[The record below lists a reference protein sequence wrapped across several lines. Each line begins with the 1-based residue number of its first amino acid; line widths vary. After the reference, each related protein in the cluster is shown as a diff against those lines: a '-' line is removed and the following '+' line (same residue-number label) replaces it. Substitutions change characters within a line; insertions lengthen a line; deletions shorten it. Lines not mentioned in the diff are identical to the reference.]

1 MRTKFFSTSIVLALT
16 AVLGFSNTTTANA
29 SAFQSS
35 VTIIDQGFDA
45 QNDVVPSN
53 LKWNEKSIQVAQQA
67 QRFLYR
73 TIKNELEA
81 HKDAGAV
88 RIVRLSSSIDPGVRN
103 WQKLKLSGKLYSL
116 NGYDENDKLVRKG
129 KPLFAKSQSVQH
141 MTVYLTQQ
149 NCLLK
154 SFNLF
159 DFETW
164 FSPQCSITVESKE
177 TFLRAAMQSWIS
189 LIGGFDPD
197 GRAVQHELEDL
208 SSQKGSFKVDSSR
221 FYCLK
226 CSFYSGHTYS
236 SFPLDYKKGLWPY
249 KIDYSSSTQ
258 KFTMT
263 ILQPNWADLMSKVYL
278 QTDDLLRFENRT
290 GFDPLF
296 PFVS

>member
-1 MRTKFFSTSIVLALT
+1 MSTRPLTLALVISIAITFGFAST
-16 AVLGFSNTTTANA
+16 ASSSEVK
-29 SAFQSS
+29 SS
-35 VTIIDQGFDA
+35 VRIIDQGFDLDR
-45 QNDVVPSN
+45 DVVPSN
-53 LKWNEKSIQVAQQA
+53 LSWSKKSIELATQA

-73 TIKNELEA
+73 TIKNELKA

-129 KPLFAKSQSVQH
+129 KPLFTKSQSVQH

-249 KIDYSSSTQ
+249 KIEYSSSTQ

-263 ILQPNWADLMSKVYL
+263 ILEPNWADLMSKVYL

>member
-1 MRTKFFSTSIVLALT
+1 MSARPLTLALVMSIAITFGFEST
-16 AVLGFSNTTTANA
+16 ASGTGTKS
-29 SAFQSS
+29 Q
-35 VTIIDQGFDA
+35 VTIVDKGFDWH
-45 QNDVVPSN
+45 NDVVPSN
-53 LKWNEKSIQVAQQA
+53 LSWSEKSIQVAQQG

-73 TIKNELEA
+73 TIKNELKA

-141 MTVYLTQQ
+141 MTVYLKQQ

-154 SFNLF
+154 SFNIF

-177 TFLRAAMQSWIS
+177 TFLRAAMQSWLS
-189 LIGGFDPD
+189 LVGGFDPD

-208 SSQKGSFKVDSSR
+208 ATQIGSFRVDNSR

-226 CSFYSGHTYS
+226 CSFYSGHKYS
-236 SFPLDYKKGLWPY
+236 SFPLEYKKGLWPY
-249 KIDYSSSTQ
+249 KIEYSSSTQ
-258 KFTMT
+258 SFVMT
-263 ILQPNWADLMSKVYL
+263 VFKPNWADLMSKVYL
-278 QTDDLLRFENRT
+278 QNEDLLRFENKT

-296 PFVS
+296 HFVS

>member
-1 MRTKFFSTSIVLALT
+1 MRTRPLTLALVILIASTFGFAST
-16 AVLGFSNTTTANA
+16 ASGIEAKSP
-29 SAFQSS
+29 
-35 VTIIDQGFDA
+35 VTIVDEGFDWH
-45 QNDVVPSN
+45 NDVVPSN
-53 LKWNEKSIQVAQQA
+53 LSWSKKSIDLAKQA
-67 QRFLYR
+67 QRFLFR
-73 TIKNELEA
+73 TIKNELNA

-103 WQKLKLSGKLYSL
+103 WRKLNLSGKLYSL

-129 KPLFAKSQSVQH
+129 KPLFSKSQSVQH

-154 SFNLF
+154 SFNIF

-164 FSPQCSITVESKE
+164 FSTQCSITVESKE
-177 TFLRAAMQSWIS
+177 KFLRASLQSWIS
-189 LIGGFDPD
+189 LVGGFNPD
-197 GRAVQHELEDL
+197 GRAVQNELENL
-208 SSQKGSFKVDSSR
+208 ASQTGSFRMDRTR

-236 SFPLDYKKGLWPY
+236 SFPLEYKKGVWPY
-249 KIDYSSSTQ
+249 KIEYSSTTQ
-258 KFTMT
+258 KFIMT
-263 ILQPNWADLMSKVYL
+263 IFKPNWADLMSKVYL
-278 QTDDLLRFENRT
+278 QTDDVLRFEDRT